1 MNGSGDQSE
10 SVAQSLRQATQ
21 LLLRAAERLEQTPSV
36 APSATS
42 SAPSVDAPGSSSSG
56 SGARPRVP
64 FLPARRRNVPK
75 YRPYLTTLNKKW
87 QHTFVC
93 LSQVHQFMPPDTA
106 DRVRLV
112 QAGLGEKKIS
122 CSLEA
127 TAEELHQTLLEAYP
141 RLRNGGGY
149 EFLKIDE
156 GSRKSFSVVPSP
168 AGGYTPHYL
177 KAIFL
182 QAKIF
187 VRPLQKCLDITPLVE
202 QVSY

>member
-1 MNGSGDQSE
+1 M
-10 SVAQSLRQATQ
+10 AT
-21 LLLRAAERLEQTPSV
+21 
-36 APSATS
+36 
-42 SAPSVDAPGSSSSG
+42 
-56 SGARPRVP
+56 
-64 FLPARRRNVPK
+64 
-75 YRPYLTTLNKKW
+75 Y
-87 QHTFVC
+87 VC
-93 LSQVHQFMPPDTA
+93 LPLQVHQFFPPDTA

-127 TAEELHQTLLEAYP
+127 TAEELHRALLEAYP
-141 RLRNGGGY
+141 RLRSGGSY

-156 GSRKSFSVVPSP
+156 RSRKSFSVVPPP

-187 VRPLQKCLDITPLVE
+187 VRPLQKTLDVSPLVE
-202 QVSY
+202 EVSCIAFLVLRI